1 MQCRTSL
8 GPLHDVVANRTRSDT
23 VDRVNV
29 VVIGAGSLGSVIGGT
44 LALGGHDVLLVT
56 RNGAHVDAIRTAGL
70 VLDDGERIRRVPIA
84 ADTGYEGHRPADLA
98 IVLVK
103 SFDTDAA
110 IRAAAPVIGEDTI
123 VLTLQNGVGCEEI
136 IAGVV
141 GVERVVAGRTF
152 VGGRIVEPG
161 RVEYGTVGRRTT
173 IGELDGGN
181 TDRIERIAAMFR
193 DAGMQTDVSD
203 DIRSMMW
210 EKLFVNV
217 ATGAWSALTRLPYG
231 ELSTDP
237 DVEPM
242 AIATVAEAIAV
253 ARALGVS
260 VTTADPA
267 EPWRRAWNGL
277 PHGFQA
283 SMLQSV
289 MKGSR
294 TEVDV
299 MHGAVCRGG
308 REAGVPTPIND
319 TLWAAVRGLERHLSM
334 AAE

>member
-1 MQCRTSL
+1 MR
-8 GPLHDVVANRTRSDT
+8 
-23 VDRVNV
+23 V
-29 VVIGAGSLGSVIGGT
+29 VVIGAGSLGSAIGGT
-44 LALGGHDVLLVT
+44 LALDGHDVVLVS
-56 RNGAHVDAIRTAGL
+56 RNAAHVDAIRRSGL
-70 VLDDGERIRRVPIA
+70 VLDDGDTVRTVA
-84 ADTGYEGHRPADLA
+84 VDADTGYHGHQVADLA

-103 SFDTDAA
+103 SFDTEHA
-110 IRAAAPVIGEDTI
+110 IRAAAPVIGEHTT

-136 IAGVV
+136 IADVV
-141 GVERVVAGRTF
+141 GTDRVVAGRTF

-161 RVEYGTVGRRTT
+161 RVEYGIDGRRTT
-173 IGELDGGN
+173 IGELDGRP
-181 TDRIERIAAMFR
+181 TERVERIAAAFGR
-193 DAGMQTDVSD
+193 AGMHADVST

-231 ELSTDP
+231 ELSVDP

-253 ARALGVS
+253 ARALGVA
-260 VTTADPA
+260 VATTDPS
-267 EPWRRAWNGL
+267 EPWRRAWDGL
-277 PHGFQA
+277 PYGFQA

-289 MKGSR
+289 MRGAR

-319 TLWAAVRGLERHLSM
+319 TLWAAVRGLERHL
-334 AAE
+334 ALEHE